1 MPTKLQIYFVRHTF
15 FVFFLTLYRKTE
27 NRTTDYNPI
36 QLVTIL
42 LKFLVLDTGSSDFHL
57 RFYLMKM

>member
-1 MPTKLQIYFVRHTF
+1 MPTKLQIYFVHHTF